1 MRGGNDEM
9 SPMFPR
15 LHVNDTNKGPKAPS
29 RNKMALYEQL
39 NVPSQRFNSG
49 SLSMLPLPP
58 NNNNNS
64 LVPLISSNHIFS
76 SRKLG
81 FNDYLMV
88 PATAVSGID
97 QNCSC
102 SQQSK
107 GRGSF
112 SKLNLSS
119 LMQLHIVDE
128 KTMKGSDSVDSDSR
142 SSIDILNSEDGLDAR
157 LHNVYMDAQNDLIF
171 RENILVEAGKCLESA
186 SKVGSDSC
194 LRESPE
200 VDNGSSNVL
209 ENRSQTPGEKK
220 CGVISRHKN
229 ARGASMVESI
239 SPFDISPDDIVGI
252 IGEKNF
258 WKVRR
263 AIDNQQGVFT
273 MQVFELHRLIKIS
286 GLIAG
291 SPHMLLEDTLHMA
304 KPSLDVSSIKKS
316 PSNYVPKQPFFLKNS
331 SQKTN
336 ISIKRG
342 NDDAVA
348 NLTLPS
354 AIDDTNQRV
363 VPRQPKIHALFRKSI
378 VNSDGDKY
386 LDISLF
392 LSNWKSMH
400 DNAYRRLI
408 CKVAATLQSISN
420 PRFHKVGRQFE

>member
-64 LVPLISSNHIFS
+64 LIFS

-258 WKVRR
+258 WKYFQPTRSLYHASLRIASAHKDKRVQR
-263 AIDNQQGVFT
+263 
-273 MQVFELHRLIKIS
+273 
-286 GLIAG
+286 LIAG